1 MTLPDLISELKR
13 MDNSERLA
21 LIEVASRLIREQ
33 LPVQAN
39 APDDLETRMRD
50 AASRLKDLYEPG
62 GELAEW
68 TALDGEEVLDESDR
82 RAR

>member
-13 MDNSERLA
+13 MDNSQRLA

-33 LPVQAN
+33 LPTQPNPAG
-39 APDDLETRMRD
+39 DLETRMRD

-62 GELAEW
+62 GELTEW

-82 RAR
+82 HSG